1 MPMDYDRDSRP
12 RMESGDSL
20 IPGHSRVPYAPAR
33 KRLINQIKGTNN
45 LCPSRADSI
54 VENRTA
60 SDFSTVSA
68 LGEEYRIYQNESTPP
83 EGLQDWL
90 DQFPQAWA
98 KTGGMGVARQVPP
111 VVIEPK
117 SGATPIGVLQYPMS
131 KEAREG
137 IRPHITRLLQQGILV
152 PCKSPWNTPLL
163 PVKKPGTNDYRPVQ
177 DLREVN
183 K

>member
-1 MPMDYDRDSRP
+1 M
-12 RMESGDSL
+12 G
-20 IPGHSRVPYAPAR
+20 
-33 KRLINQIKGTNN
+33 
-45 LCPSRADSI
+45 
-54 VENRTA
+54 NRTA

-98 KTGGMGVARQVPP
+98 KMGGMGVARHVPP

-117 SGATPIGVLQYPMS
+117 SGATPIGVRQYPMS
-131 KEAREG
+131 KEARED

-183 K
+183 KRVQDIHPTVSNPYSLLSTLPPERTWYTVLDLKDAFF

>member
-1 MPMDYDRDSRP
+1 MDYDQDSRP
-12 RMESGDSL
+12 RTELGDSL
-20 IPGHSRVPYAPAR
+20 IPVHSRVPYAPAR

-98 KTGGMGVARQVPP
+98 KMGGMGVARHVPP

-131 KEAREG
+131 KEARED

-163 PVKKPGTNDYRPVQ
+163 SVKKSGTNDYHPV
-177 DLREVN
+177 
-183 K
+183 

>member
-1 MPMDYDRDSRP
+1 MDYDRDSRP

-20 IPGHSRVPYAPAR
+20 IPGHSRVHYAPAR

-83 EGLQDWL
+83 EGLQAWL

-98 KTGGMGVARQVPP
+98 KMGGMGVARHVPP

-131 KEAREG
+131 KEARED

>member
-1 MPMDYDRDSRP
+1 MTETVDLGWNQVTHSFLVIPECPMPLLGRDLLTKLKAQITFAPPGPIVSWRVEHP
-12 RMESGDSL
+12 QTLALSL
-20 IPGHSRVPYAPAR
+20 
-33 KRLINQIKGTNN
+33 Q
-45 LCPSRADSI
+45 
-54 VENRTA
+54 
-60 SDFSTVSA
+60 

-131 KEAREG
+131 KEARED

>member
-1 MPMDYDRDSRP
+1 M
-12 RMESGDSL
+12 
-20 IPGHSRVPYAPAR
+20 PYAPAR

-131 KEAREG
+131 KEARED

-163 PVKKPGTNDYRPVQ
+163 SVKKSGTNDYHPV
-177 DLREVN
+177 
-183 K
+183 

>member
-1 MPMDYDRDSRP
+1 MDYDRDSRP

-20 IPGHSRVPYAPAR
+20 IPGHSRVHYAPAR

-60 SDFSTVSA
+60 QTVALSLQ
-68 LGEEYRIYQNESTPP
+68 LGEEYRIYQSESKPP

-98 KTGGMGVARQVPP
+98 EMGGMGMARQVPP
-111 VVIEPK
+111 VVIELK
-117 SGATPIGVLQYPMS
+117 SEATPIGVQQYPMS
-131 KEAREG
+131 KEARED